1 MLRYATGQ
9 EFVLWS
15 QYLLISVVSVDATLL
30 HEMDNTA
37 NSFLTPS
44 SYSASS
50 ALDNY
55 GANQASGSVF
65 DSKGDDNPR
74 AWCPQSPI
82 QDDRREWLQ
91 LDFDGLK
98 VIKLLITWGL
108 SSKPAHFVPYFL
120 LLYQRHDG
128 RWHQFTSHN
137 GTQARLTCLTLI
149 VANQDNSQP
158 KTITLS
164 PPITA
169 RRLRIVPYRGDHA
182 QLMCLKLSVLGHAFE
197 ASILSYEIPEG
208 DIYRSPAGGVTWA
221 ALNDSSYD
229 GNRSPKRTSLLA
241 GGSHRGLLA
250 GGLGVLVDGRIYAGG
265 EIRRAL
271 EAPFSLR
278 NMPRDSRQTLSGLVG
293 WFCRSGLPPSLLS
306 PPCQSRNVS
315 LLFAFESVRHFTEL
329 RIHALNSFSENI
341 AVFREAL
348 VQFSVGGRLFDRY
361 GPPVL
366 YEYQRNVTSSQPTWV
381 VIPLNGRVGRF
392 VRLILTFDSDWIILS
407 EVAFNSTLL
416 TANIDEEEKG
426 VLSQS
431 PITPLPSP
439 KRHRF
444 PNCHIANFRWT
455 LLVTSNKPPAKSWDP
470 VWLWNHLE
478 PLAVFTIKLS
488 RRKQVLAAVALC
500 GTESGSRVVTI
511 AAAAAAA
518 ATAANNPH
526 TYPFVASDDK
536 IDTPQCSSLS
546 CDGIKRRSSCGVWWG
561 GEGWRNRV
569 DSSDL
574 LSVRHTQLDHS
585 LVTFRSLPHEPWDNL
600 SRLAPTFGAP
610 VAVFAN
616 RSQQLGGALSPPQ
629 ARSPSGDETADLS
642 LIISAVCVVG
652 LILIVSVFVYVLCR
666 LCRGGC
672 RGNQALTGKASAAD
686 RSTDSGG
693 HKPKLLDGGNGVLP
707 ASGDGRF
714 LAFGGGTSTTNAYCL
729 ANTMAAND
737 IPPSSKSADMY
748 SPFNANG
755 KLGLLVLTS
764 F

>member
-1 MLRYATGQ
+1 MHTRKKNKHRYVCTVILFVRLVRERVLMSVSGTCLFWMLRYATGQ

-137 GTQARLTCLTLI
+137 GTQLI

-439 KRHRF
+439 KLF
-444 PNCHIANFRWT
+444 GDSCAPNKRNC
-455 LLVTSNKPPAKSWDP
+455 
-470 VWLWNHLE
+470 
-478 PLAVFTIKLS
+478 AVSAFQTEGN
-488 RRKQVLAAVALC
+488 AV
-500 GTESGSRVVTI
+500 
-511 AAAAAAA
+511 
-518 ATAANNPH
+518 
-526 TYPFVASDDK
+526 
-536 IDTPQCSSLS
+536 
-546 CDGIKRRSSCGVWWG
+546 
-561 GEGWRNRV
+561 
-569 DSSDL
+569 
-574 LSVRHTQLDHS
+574 
-585 LVTFRSLPHEPWDNL
+585 
-600 SRLAPTFGAP
+600 
-610 VAVFAN
+610 
-616 RSQQLGGALSPPQ
+616 LSPV
-629 ARSPSGDETADLS
+629 L
-642 LIISAVCVVG
+642 
-652 LILIVSVFVYVLCR
+652 VS
-666 LCRGGC
+666 
-672 RGNQALTGKASAAD
+672 SW
-686 RSTDSGG
+686 
-693 HKPKLLDGGNGVLP
+693 
-707 ASGDGRF
+707 
-714 LAFGGGTSTTNAYCL
+714 
-729 ANTMAAND
+729 AN
-737 IPPSSKSADMY
+737 
-748 SPFNANG
+748 
-755 KLGLLVLTS
+755 LVLKELGHQTERRTNR
-764 F
+764 